1 MRRGKTDTYP
11 AFPEIEAQLGYNPA
25 RFLVPTDDARD
36 ELSWATRVKAF
47 IRGLDDVETIR
58 AWLTVEAALELG
70 ANGGPRKK
78 VIKWLNQR
86 QAVLEGTADQ
96 ETADQT
102 ETRTQQSAA
111 AVAEPPE
118 ETPTETDDAVAQTA
132 SDTTSADAG
141 LAADGGA
148 TPDETPSCPE
158 CQGEC
163 TREEIAGQT
172 GFWCPQCEDFREPVA
187 MEERA

>member
-1 MRRGKTDTYP
+1 MRRGKTDAYP
-11 AFPEIEAQLGYNPA
+11 AFPEITQQLGYNPA
-25 RFLVPTDDARD
+25 RFLVPTDDAVD
-36 ELSWATRVKAF
+36 ELSWKTRTKAF
-47 IRGLDDVETIR
+47 IRRMDAVETVR
-58 AWLTVEAALELG
+58 AWIEVALELV
-70 ANGGPRKK
+70 NDGPRKK
-78 VIKWLNQR
+78 VITWLNQR

-102 ETRTQQSAA
+102 ETKTHQSAA

-118 ETPTETDDAVAQTA
+118 ETPIETDDAVAQTA

-148 TPDETPSCPE
+148 TPAETPSCPE

-172 GFWCPQCEDFREPVA
+172 GFWCPQCEDFRAPGA